1 MEKVTGFK
9 DIAMES
15 LTTMWLEI
23 SAIFPNLIGTFFV
36 LLIGFFV
43 TKLIVKIIKKVLKLA
58 KVNKLDEKINEIE
71 IVEGKNLN
79 FDTVKVVS
87 GFVKWLMYIMLII
100 MASDIMGLKIISEQI
115 ADLLAYLPKLL
126 TALVIFMIG
135 LLFANFVKNGL
146 KSLFESMDLSGGK
159 MISQVV
165 FFLLLTFISI
175 TALNQAGIDT
185 EIITNNINMI
195 IAAFLLAFA
204 IAFGLGAREVVGKL
218 LKAFY
223 ARKTYEVGQEI
234 VFNNE
239 TYTIDSVENI
249 SIILKNSNGK
259 LIVPIDEIVEN
270 QVQMQDQL

>member
-1 MEKVTGFK
+1 MEKVTEFK
-9 DIAMES
+9 DVMMQS
-15 LTTMWLEI
+15 LTSMWFEI
-23 SAIFPNLIGTFFV
+23 TNVFPNIIGALVVFIIGWLI
-36 LLIGFFV
+36 
-43 TKLIVKIIKKVLKLA
+43 TKVVVKIIKKVLKLA
-58 KVNKLDEKINEIE
+58 KVNKLDAKLNDIE
-71 IVEGKNLN
+71 IVEGKKLN

-87 GFVKWLMYIMLII
+87 NFVKWLMYIVLLIT
-100 MASDIMGLKIISEQI
+100 ASDIMGLEIISTQI
-115 ADLLAYLPKLL
+115 SSLLSYLPKLFA
-126 TALVIFMIG
+126 ALIVFILG

-165 FFLLLTFISI
+165 FFLLLTFISV

-218 LKAFY
+218 LKTFY
-223 ARKTYEVGQEI
+223 ARKTFEVGQSI
-234 VFNNE
+234 IFNNE
-239 TYTIDSVENI
+239 SYTVESIENI
-249 SIILKNSNGK
+249 SVILKNSKGK
-259 LIVPIDEIVEN
+259 LIVPINDLVEN

>member
-1 MEKVTGFK
+1 MEKVTEFK
-9 DIAMES
+9 DIALQS

-23 SAIFPNLIGTFFV
+23 TKIFPNIIGALIIII
-36 LLIGFFV
+36 IGWIV
-43 TKLIVKIIKKVLKLA
+43 TKFIVKLIKKVLKLA
-58 KVNKLDEKINEIE
+58 KVNKIDEKINEIE
-71 IVEGKNLN
+71 IVEGKQLN

-87 GFVKWLMYIMLII
+87 SFVKWIMYIVLLIT
-100 MASDIMGLKIISEQI
+100 ASDIMGLEIISNQVS
-115 ADLLAYLPKLL
+115 ALLAYLPQLFA
-126 TALVIFMIG
+126 ALVIFMLG

-218 LKAFY
+218 LNTFY
-223 ARKTYEVGQEI
+223 ARKTFEVGQKIIFNDEI
-234 VFNNE
+234 F
-239 TYTIDSVENI
+239 TIDTVQSI
-249 SIILKNSNGK
+249 SIILKNSKGK
-259 LIVPIDEIVEN
+259 LVVPIKDIVEN
-270 QVQMQDQL
+270 QVQMQD

>member
-1 MEKVTGFK
+1 MDKVTEFK
-9 DIAMES
+9 DVAMQS
-15 LTTMWLEI
+15 LTSMWLEI
-23 SAIFPNLIGTFFV
+23 TKIFPNIIGALVVLI
-36 LLIGFFV
+36 IGWLV

-58 KVNKLDEKINEIE
+58 KAHKLDEKLNTIE

-79 FDTVKVVS
+79 FDTIKVVS
-87 GFVKWLMYIMLII
+87 KFVKWVMYIVLLTT
-100 MASDIMGLKIISEQI
+100 ASDIIGLEIISNQI
-115 ADLLAYLPKLL
+115 SNLLGYLPKLFA
-126 TALVIFMIG
+126 ALVIFILG

-218 LKAFY
+218 LKMFY
-223 ARKTYEVGQEI
+223 ARKIYEVGQRI
-234 VFNNE
+234 VFNNKE
-239 TYTIDSVENI
+239 YTVDAVENI
-249 SIILKNSNGK
+249 SIILADDKGK
-259 LIVPIDEIVEN
+259 IVVPINDIIES
-270 QVQMQDQL
+270 QVQMQN